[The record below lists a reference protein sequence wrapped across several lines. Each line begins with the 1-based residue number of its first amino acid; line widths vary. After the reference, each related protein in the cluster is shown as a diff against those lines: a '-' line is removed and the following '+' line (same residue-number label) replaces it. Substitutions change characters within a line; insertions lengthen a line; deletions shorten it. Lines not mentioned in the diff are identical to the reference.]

1 MGFWSKKVETSAVTD
16 EYEPFLIVDE
26 QQVVLDKVKDTSV
39 SFKGEV
45 ELKTVKFPA
54 QLGEEHP
61 FDFSTCEG
69 LYKKYGIVTAIIDKY
84 IDFVVGPGFFIECE
98 DERAK
103 EIIEQFMQDVNMDT
117 LLRAWIKEALMKGN
131 GFLEIGGKDGDA
143 PKGLKVLDA
152 KYMYVDR
159 DEKGVIKKFNQYT
172 GGFKRFDKTKMI
184 PFETHQI
191 AHIPFNKVGDAV
203 YGLGIIIPVL
213 NTINNLIQNEKDV
226 HMLMSRKAN
235 SPYDVTMGKV
245 VGGKYIKPKK
255 AAIEEM
261 AKKLEWL
268 HNKHEWAHDGLTEI
282 KTLNFGD
289 IGEKFESVLKYDLEK
304 LFSEFQIPEVLMGRP
319 VNLATA
325 PVQMDTFE
333 RRIVSI
339 QAEVEKVIEKE
350 LFGRVLQ
357 ANGFDVHV
365 EFQWGRPS
373 TMDKYNRLEKI
384 KEFAKS
390 PILSESLR
398 RLMEKDI
405 VKLLDYNEDD
415 YEAALEEEDKM
426 KEEERKREEERQQPI
441 VPGQNARPP
450 QRPPTQ
456 RPPQPKPVD
465 KTKYQLPKDNYLVE
479 IIRKIG
485 NKWGIFSHRT
495 GKRLGTYDSRA
506 DAVKALQRM
515 KAFSKSSY
523 GDVVCPHCQDI
534 KESDYNDIKEW
545 LGFNYREYLAEIKKA
560 IKADKF
566 EMLVAANGIEE
577 VAGKF
582 THTQVIKLKE
592 VLDEGFTKGQG
603 IKEMSKAID
612 RKVNPKDLLKMEGG
626 RIITKGGVN
635 VVTKAGNQRAINIAR
650 TETTRMANEG
660 AIKHFK
666 EGGVKQIRWVASSG
680 PRTCPECEDLNGQIF
695 GINEH
700 PDIPLHAMCRC
711 TVVPITELG

>member
-1 MGFWSKKVETSAVTD
+1 MAFWSKKVKTPAVVD
-16 EYEPFLIVDE
+16 EYEPFLVLSEAQIA
-26 QQVVLDKVKDTSV
+26 LDKAKKANV

-45 ELKTVKFPA
+45 QQFEVKFPR

-69 LYKKYGIVTAIIDKY
+69 IYKKFGFVTGVIDKM

-103 EIIEQFMQDVNMDT
+103 EIIEQFMEDVNFDT
-117 LLRAWIKEALMKGN
+117 MLRAWIKEALIKGN
-131 GFLEIGGKDGDA
+131 GFLEIGGKKGEA

-152 KYMYVDR
+152 KWMYVDR
-159 DEKGVIKKFNQYT
+159 DEKGVIQGYNQYT

-184 PFETHQI
+184 PFDTHQI
-191 AHIPFNKVGDAV
+191 AHIPFNKVGDGV
-203 YGLGIIIPVL
+203 YGLGVISPALV
-213 NTINNLIQNEKDV
+213 TINNLLQNEKDL

-235 SPYDVTMGKV
+235 APYDVTMGKV

-255 AAIEEM
+255 SAIEAM
-261 AKKLEWL
+261 AKKLEFL

-289 IGEKFESVLKYDLEK
+289 IGEKFDTVLKYDLDM
-304 LFSEFQIPEVLMGRP
+304 LMFTFQIPEVLMGRA

-339 QAEVEKVIEKE
+339 QAEVEKVIEKD
-350 LFGRVLQ
+350 LFSRVLQ

-373 TMDKYNRLEKI
+373 TMDKYDRLEKI
-384 KEFAKS
+384 KEFVKA
-390 PILSESLR
+390 PILSDSLR

-405 VKLLDYNEDD
+405 VKLLDYNEED
-415 YEAALEEEDKM
+415 YEEALEEEDKM
-426 KEEERKREEERQQPI
+426 KEEERKREEERPQPI
-441 VPGQNARPP
+441 VPGQN
-450 QRPPTQ
+450 RPPTQ
-456 RPPQPKPVD
+456 RPPATKPPQPKPKPVTKPTA

-479 IIRKIG
+479 
-485 NKWGIFSHRT
+485 
-495 GKRLGTYDSRA
+495 
-506 DAVKALQRM
+506 
-515 KAFSKSSY
+515 
-523 GDVVCPHCQDI
+523 
-534 KESDYNDIKEW
+534 SDFDEFNDIKEW
-545 LGFNYREYLAEIKKA
+545 LGFNYKEFLGEIKKVV
-560 IKADKF
+560 KGDKF
-566 EMLVAANGIEE
+566 EMLAAGTRIEE

-582 THTQVIKLKE
+582 TPKQVDKLKL

-603 IKEMSKAID
+603 IKEISKAID
-612 RKVNPKDLLKMEGG
+612 NRVSPKDLLKMEGG
-626 RIITKGGVN
+626 RIITKDGRN
-635 VVTKAGNQRAINIAR
+635 VIVKAGNQRSIMIAR

-660 AIKHFK
+660 AIRHFK
-666 EGGVKQIRWVASSG
+666 EGGVKQIRWVASFG

-695 GINEH
+695 SIEDH

-711 TVVPITELG
+711 TVVPVTELG